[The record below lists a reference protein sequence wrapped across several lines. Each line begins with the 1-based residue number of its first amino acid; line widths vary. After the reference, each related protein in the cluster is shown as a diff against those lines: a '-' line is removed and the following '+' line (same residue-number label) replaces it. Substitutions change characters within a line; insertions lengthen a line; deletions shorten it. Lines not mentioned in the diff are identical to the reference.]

1 MIAVAVVDNKSDVV
15 FDFRQLLEMI
25 QRDYQL
31 DTQDVVSLL
40 NDAAKNYTQYPELEQ
55 LFDTLSETK
64 NSIIQQ
70 YNDGIWGD
78 AWLIAQ
84 EEIQNAQEEIRAEI
98 DNLRSKSRKNNTK
111 EDIARRLENIVS
123 NMDGIL

>member
-1 MIAVAVVDNKSDVV
+1 MIAVAMVNNKPETVLDYH
-15 FDFRQLLEMI
+15 QLLDMI

-31 DTQDVVSLL
+31 DAEDVSALIR
-40 NDAAKNYTQYPELEQ
+40 DAIEKYEQYPELESVCETAVEI
-55 LFDTLSETK
+55 FDDNSK
-64 NSIIQQ
+64 NS
-70 YNDGIWGD
+70 DGIFGD
-78 AWLIAQ
+78 AFYIAE

-98 DNLRSKSRKNNTK
+98 DALRSKSRKGNTK